1 MLTHLELCKL
11 FSVQRSL
18 KNCWF
23 SAKGIIIDGGVFL
36 LTVKSC
42 STLKE
47 VRGYTE
53 EKGETISP
61 SVHQFLSN
69 RLLCQC
75 ECTPVGTTAAANGHP
90 LVSLLGKVGIVSI
103 SNFTLSCCLFLR
115 WLSYCCSLEK
125 EIEKEKCATSPQVH
139 VVVFVSKPILFL
151 NKTVFAVIANKNW
164 NLSDICCNNLKIV
177 MYIYTTDLHLD
188 T

>member
-1 MLTHLELCKL
+1 M
-11 FSVQRSL
+11 
-18 KNCWF
+18 
-23 SAKGIIIDGGVFL
+23 
-36 LTVKSC
+36 KSC

-90 LVSLLGKVGIVSI
+90 LFSLLGKVGIVSI
-103 SNFTLSCCLFLR
+103 SNFTLSCCLFFKVTQLLALYR
-115 WLSYCCSLEK
+115 ERDREK
-125 EIEKEKCATSPQVH
+125 EMCNESTSSCGGFRFKAYAVLKQ
-139 VVVFVSKPILFL
+139 KKFL
-151 NKTVFAVIANKNW
+151 CY
-164 NLSDICCNNLKIV
+164 S
-177 MYIYTTDLHLD
+177 
-188 T
+188 